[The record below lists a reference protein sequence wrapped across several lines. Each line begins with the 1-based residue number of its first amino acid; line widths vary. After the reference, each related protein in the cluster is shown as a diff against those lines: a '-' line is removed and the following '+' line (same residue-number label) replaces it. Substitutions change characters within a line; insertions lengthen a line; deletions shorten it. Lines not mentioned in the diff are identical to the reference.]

1 MLVDFMRPW
10 LNWIEHQISALRV
23 EGSNPSGRTIK
34 VGVFN
39 FNWYLNQA
47 NLSN

>member
-1 MLVDFMRPW
+1 MLVNFMRPW

-34 VGVFN
+34 VGVFD
-39 FNWYLNQA
+39 FHWCLSQA
-47 NLSN
+47 NQSD